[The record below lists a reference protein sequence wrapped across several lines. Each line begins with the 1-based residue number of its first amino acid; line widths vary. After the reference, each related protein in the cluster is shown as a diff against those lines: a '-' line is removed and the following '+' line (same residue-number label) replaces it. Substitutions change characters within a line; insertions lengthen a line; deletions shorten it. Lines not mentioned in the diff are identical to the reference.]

1 MYDTQ
6 DNALLDLTAGR
17 IDATLADSGVLVE
30 WVKSDEG
37 KGYAFVSETF
47 APKEFFGEGAGI
59 GIRKEDQ
66 DLKEI
71 LNKALAEMLANG
83 SYQEINKKYFEEIN
97 LHPN

>member
-1 MYDTQ
+1 
-6 DNALLDLTAGR
+6 R
-17 IDATLADSGVLVE
+17 IDATLADSGTLE
-30 WVKSDEG
+30 AWVNSEEG
-37 KGYAFVSETF
+37 EGYGFVSNQF
-47 APKEFFGEGAGI
+47 APSEWFGEGAGI